1 MFFPWR
7 SKRPIFSEEGDTKF
21 SKNADY
27 LQYFLFPPCAM
38 NGSDTDSEVGKR
50 FFRNFRNFLVP
61 GMHVRKTRISEDK
74 EQFSKFGDISK
85 IPPFYKAP

>member
-1 MFFPWR
+1 
-7 SKRPIFSEEGDTKF
+7 
-21 SKNADY
+21 
-27 LQYFLFPPCAM
+27 M
-38 NGSDTDSEVGKR
+38 NGSDTDSEAGKR